1 MTQLR
6 SFIGLVNYYG
16 KFLPNMSTL
25 LAPLYQLL
33 QKNTKWTKIHK
44 DTFQEIKRLLTSS
57 QVLAHYDPSK
67 ELVLSCDASPY
78 DLGAVLSVL
87 SQVMDG
93 GTEQPVAFAS
103 RSLVLA
109 EKRLICSD

>member
-1 MTQLR
+1 MTQLC

-78 DLGAVLSVL
+78 GLGAVL